1 MDARVRKKIFSAEF
15 FRGVP
20 AEKLRRRT
28 EAPNANFHCDLRFVV
43 CCEPYATAAK
53 TNALGENMSYEYKK
67 VDGWWSCQRVG
78 AMWCVV
84 GYGRTQNEA
93 KLDMLRNWMLRR

>member
-1 MDARVRKKIFSAEF
+1 MRKKIFSAEF

-43 CCEPYATAAK
+43 CSSPYATAAK

-67 VDGWWSCQRVG
+67 VDGWWQCKHVDSPL
-78 AMWCVV
+78 V
-84 GYGRTQNEA
+84 GYGVTQDEA
-93 KLDMLRNWMLRR
+93 KLDWLRNWKLHQ